1 VLDKTENMECH
12 VHHTDPMPLRKSWGS
27 VFFINEVKM
36 ISYNDELEENERE
49 RLIESERDLIEGR
62 IMR

>member
-1 VLDKTENMECH
+1 
-12 VHHTDPMPLRKSWGS
+12 
-27 VFFINEVKM
+27 M